1 MKIFSVKF
9 PSFPHVIV
17 IIIVI
22 TIVIKIISRV
32 LHKKQLICGSDHKTA
47 KIFVKGLDFS

>member
-22 TIVIKIISRV
+22 IIVIKKISGV
-32 LHKKQLICGSDHKTA
+32 LHKKRLICGSDHKTA

>member
-9 PSFPHVIV
+9 PWFPHVIV

-22 TIVIKIISRV
+22 TIVIKIISGV

>member
-22 TIVIKIISRV
+22 IIVIKIISGV